1 MQDLTILTTVATKHP
16 YPVIQN
22 RAKEALKN
30 FSFDNDQQVWDIEFI
45 AFWMMVLDEYDYAYK
60 LAQIITTN
68 HDKVLWDSYRE
79 MLTVEY
85 HTLMNDG
92 KMDEAAQR
100 KKMIEEMFQYP
111 EKQKRIQLRI
121 YQRYLAGVLLYDQE
135 IKKAQDSKV
144 LSEEIWL
151 RFRQYYVLLFM
162 QILGG
167 SQEYP
172 LEKITAEI
180 AKEKQ
185 FLKEHIAQAK
195 Y

>member
-1 MQDLTILTTVATKHP
+1 
-16 YPVIQN
+16 
-22 RAKEALKN
+22 
-30 FSFDNDQQVWDIEFI
+30 
-45 AFWMMVLDEYDYAYK
+45 
-60 LAQIITTN
+60 
-68 HDKVLWDSYRE
+68 
-79 MLTVEY
+79 
-85 HTLMNDG
+85 MNDG